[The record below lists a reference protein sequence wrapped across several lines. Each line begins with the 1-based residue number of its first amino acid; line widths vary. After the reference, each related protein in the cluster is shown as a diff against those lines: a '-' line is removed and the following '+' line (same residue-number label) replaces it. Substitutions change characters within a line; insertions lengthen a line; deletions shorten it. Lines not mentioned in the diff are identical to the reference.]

1 MAISF
6 PANPINGQRYQA
18 AGRTY
23 VYNTSG
29 DLWRDDTVVGT
40 GTNAAGITAYSTIDD
55 LPLTNVADGSQAL
68 ILATNRL
75 YIWNNTGWYQ
85 IALINATPN
94 ITSVEDQDSN
104 TTPFVLNTT
113 AAPTVITVTATD
125 PEGIPLTYD
134 FTTSGM
140 ANTATVTRNDNV
152 FTVTPSEQVQD
163 EGTFDITFTASDGVN
178 VASSIATFTLSF
190 AVKVTDSRY
199 TTALITAGESSGDN
213 TTIVDSSTSSHTL
226 TTAGTTYLTSL
237 SPYRH
242 GGYSVKFNN
251 NAYLSLTN
259 ATWFDPTSSDFTIEC
274 FFNSTA
280 TSNQGLISK
289 RTGEGAT
296 NTDFATYL
304 WGDGKIKLWA
314 SDGSAYIVTELTTA
328 GTYNDGE
335 WHHVAFVRNGGTIH
349 IYVDGVSDASVSITG
364 NMPSTSKTFNIGT
377 DHSTNATFVGNIAD
391 VRINDSTAVY
401 TSNFTPPAERLT
413 AVAGTVLLTCHL
425 PYIADS
431 SSSGHSIS
439 IDGNISTE
447 PFAPYDN
454 VSYSAINHSGSAY
467 FDGGTSRIQ
476 VNSSTDFALGTGDF
490 TIEGW
495 YNIPAHSSGD
505 NYLFDIGSNNLYLHI
520 SSNLLAYHNG
530 TAHTSTD
537 TFVDIAP
544 LNSWNHIAVVRNSGI
559 TNVYVNGKTVDGLDN
574 LTDTTDWA
582 SSATVTLMD
591 YGPGSAG
598 VETSG
603 YVSDFRIT
611 TSAVYTAEFT
621 PSTIPVGGNADA
633 VLYLRTNTANVIDKS
648 QTFKVEIS
656 NDAVSSGAVTN
667 FAENSIAFDGT
678 DDSIDLL
685 AGLGTEFGTLDFTI
699 EFWINATAMD
709 NDPWM
714 FDITNGTRNASDI
727 GWYCRLQ
734 SSGRFVFGWGDN
746 SSSQYIES
754 SSGTAITTASWNHIA
769 CIRRSGQLYIYV
781 NGAESTGI
789 RAGSE
794 LEHDF
799 QTDMNIGKNK
809 ASASNN
815 LNGYID
821 DFRITK
827 GLARYTGAF
836 TPPTES
842 LEG

>member
-40 GTNAAGITAYSTIDD
+40 GTNAAAITAYATIDD

-85 IALINATPN
+85 IALINTTPN

-104 TTPFVLNTT
+104 TTPFVLSTT
-113 AAPTVITVTATD
+113 AAPTIITVTATD

-199 TTALITAGESSGDN
+199 TTALITAGESAGDN

-242 GGYSVKFNN
+242 GGYSVKFDTNDS
-251 NAYLSLTN
+251 LSTDL
-259 ATWFDPTSSDFTIEC
+259 SSDFGFGTGDFTMEGWFYAKSIPSSDNSVLLSVRSGGAGGTSGVLVIDTSGYIVWSNGTVYLGGTNLPITTNEW
-274 FFNSTA
+274 FHVAVVKDSGTLRLFLNGNLEFSTA
-280 TSNQGLISK
+280 DSTDYRASNPFTIGK
-289 RTGEGAT
+289 FYGASVGW
-296 NTDFATYL
+296 F
-304 WGDGKIKLWA
+304 DGYA
-314 SDGSAYIVTELTTA
+314 SDVRVNKGTA
-328 GTYNDGE
+328 EY
-335 WHHVAFVRNGGTIH
+335 
-349 IYVDGVSDASVSITG
+349 
-364 NMPSTSKTFNIGT
+364 
-377 DHSTNATFVGNIAD
+377 TN
-391 VRINDSTAVY
+391 S
-401 TSNFTPPAERLT
+401 FTPPTEKLT
-413 AVAGTVLLTCHL
+413 AVAGTVLLACHL

-431 SSSGHSIS
+431 SLSGHSIS

-454 VSYSAINHSGSAY
+454 VSYSAINHGGSAY

-476 VNSSTDFALGTGDF
+476 VNSSTDFAFGTGDF

-495 YNIPAHSSGD
+495 YNIPAHGSGD

-530 TAHTSTD
+530 IAHTSTD

-559 TNVYVNGKTVDGLDN
+559 TNVYVNGKAVDGLDN

-598 VETSG
+598 VETAG
-603 YVSDFRIT
+603 YVSDFRIA

-621 PSTIPVGGNADA
+621 PPTIPVGSNADA

-656 NDAVSSGAVTN
+656 NDTVSSDAVTN

-678 DDSIDLL
+678 DDSIDLP
-685 AGLGTEFGTLDFTI
+685 AGTGTEFGTLDFTI

-709 NDPWM
+709 NDPWI
-714 FDITNGTRNASDI
+714 FDVTNGSRNASDI

-734 SSGRFVFGWGDN
+734 TSGRFVFGWGDDI
-746 SSSQYIES
+746 SSRYIES

-769 CIRRSGQLYIYV
+769 CVRRSGQLYIYI
-781 NGAESTGI
+781 NGVESTGI

-815 LNGYID
+815 LNGYIE

>member
-40 GTNAAGITAYSTIDD
+40 GANAAGITAYATIDD

-85 IALINATPN
+85 IALINTTPN

-104 TTPFVLNTT
+104 TTPFVLSTT
-113 AAPTVITVTATD
+113 SAPTVITVTATD

-199 TTALITAGESSGDN
+199 TTALITAGDSSGDN

-242 GGYSVKFNN
+242 GGYSVKFDTNDS
-251 NAYLSLTN
+251 LSTDL
-259 ATWFDPTSSDFTIEC
+259 SSDFGFGTGDFTMEGWFYAKSIPSSDPAVLLSVRSGSGGGTSGVLVIDTSGYIVWSNGTVYLGGTNLPITANEWFHVAVVNDSGTLKLFLNGNLEFSVADSTDYRASNPFTIGK
-274 FFNSTA
+274 FYGTSIGWFN
-280 TSNQGLISK
+280 G
-289 RTGEGAT
+289 
-296 NTDFATYL
+296 Y
-304 WGDGKIKLWA
+304 A
-314 SDGSAYIVTELTTA
+314 SD
-328 GTYNDGE
+328 
-335 WHHVAFVRNGGTIH
+335 VRVNKG
-349 IYVDGVSDASVSITG
+349 
-364 NMPSTSKTFNIGT
+364 
-377 DHSTNATFVGNIAD
+377 
-391 VRINDSTAVY
+391 TAVY
-401 TSNFTPPAERLT
+401 TNSFTPPEENLT
-413 AVAGTVLLTCHL
+413 EVSGTVLLACHL

-439 IDGNISTE
+439 IEGDIFTE

-454 VSYSAINHSGSAY
+454 VSYSAINHGGSAY

-476 VNSSTDFALGTGDF
+476 VNSSTDFAFGTGDF

-495 YNIPAHSSGD
+495 YNIPAADIGD

-530 TAHTSTD
+530 IAHTSTN

-598 VETSG
+598 VETQG
-603 YVSDFRIT
+603 YVSDFRIVKGAAEYT
-611 TSAVYTAEFT
+611 TSFEPPQLPLSNTAETVLLLKFNEANIRDESQHHRLILAGDVQT
-621 PSTIPVGGNADA
+621 STAQ
-633 VLYLRTNTANVIDKS
+633 TNHST
-648 QTFKVEIS
+648 T
-656 NDAVSSGAVTN
+656 
-667 FAENSIAFDGT
+667 SIAFDGT
-678 DDSIDLL
+678 GDFISILSGDWKEY
-685 AGLGTEFGTLDFTI
+685 GTKDFTI
-699 EFWINATAMD
+699 EGWFWAQTSSKPLFGDTQASGVGDACTVIAEWKAGNYIQTEFRVGSTKYTIDAT
-709 NDPWM
+709 
-714 FDITNGTRNASDI
+714 DITLSTQTWFHYAFVRNGNDFKVYIDGTASSATQTVSGAMNTTPNSWYI
-727 GWYCRLQ
+727 GNLYGTYP
-734 SSGRFVFGWGDN
+734 SSWDG
-746 SSSQYIES
+746 YIE
-754 SSGTAITTASWNHIA
+754 
-769 CIRRSGQLYIYV
+769 
-781 NGAESTGI
+781 
-789 RAGSE
+789 
-794 LEHDF
+794 
-799 QTDMNIGKNK
+799 
-809 ASASNN
+809 
-815 LNGYID
+815 